1 MILPN
6 KLNRKKKMNDLTDN
20 QQKVADELIDLVM
33 QNVYT
38 KIAHVLTD
46 DDIKEVERLNA
57 EDPSGNAARYF
68 LISKVPNF
76 DKLFKEEADQLK
88 NELENHPV

>member
-1 MILPN
+1 
-6 KLNRKKKMNDLTDN
+6 MNNLTDD
-20 QQKVADELIDLVM
+20 QQKVADELIDLVL

-38 KIAHVLTD
+38 RAAHVLTD
-46 DDIKEVERLNA
+46 DDIKEVERLNI
-57 EDPSGNAARYF
+57 EDPSGNAVRYF

-76 DKLFKEEADQLK
+76 DQLFQEEADQLK